1 MENKKNF
8 YAKASDTRSKIALGS
23 ILLVAGFL
31 FVTYD
36 GSLSWFIPV
45 GAIWLSLGIW
55 QKKPLIVLHDDY
67 FEMKAAPAAPKHF
80 ICYSD
85 IVSVKRESEKKAILT
100 TKEHKTI
107 RLPFRILSFC
117 DQEDL
122 LSRLQEKVTA

>member
-8 YAKASDTRSKIALGS
+8 YAKASDTKNKIALGS
-23 ILLVAGFL
+23 VLLVAGFL

-45 GAIWLSLGIW
+45 GAIWLFLGVW

-80 ICYSD
+80 IRYSD
-85 IVSVKRESEKKAILT
+85 IESVKRISGKKAILT
-100 TKEHKTI
+100 TKEHKII
-107 RLPFRILSFC
+107 RLPFRILSFY
-117 DQEDL
+117 DQEDFI
-122 LSRLQEKVTA
+122 SSLQKKVTT